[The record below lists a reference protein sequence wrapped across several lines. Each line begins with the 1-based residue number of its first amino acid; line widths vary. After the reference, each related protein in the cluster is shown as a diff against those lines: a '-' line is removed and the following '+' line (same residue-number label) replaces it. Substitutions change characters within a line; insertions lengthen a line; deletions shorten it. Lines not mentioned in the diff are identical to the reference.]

1 MLRGGSTYRRG
12 GRQKGTPNKQSI
24 PAIKAAIIRASGPK
38 LDSLTLGRLA
48 AAGILEEINKLRAA
62 EKYKPAELV
71 DWYVK
76 LTRVAEGY
84 ISYEHPRVSP
94 VERED
99 RKDYNVQVH
108 AELSRLRR
116 APELRPV
123 FLAYPGAQDPQ
134 DDRGLASGG
143 DLPPPGGA
151 DLR

>member
-24 PAIKAAIIRASGPK
+24 PAIKAAIVRANGPG

-48 AAGILEEINKLRAA
+48 AGSAP
-62 EKYKPAELV
+62 KYKPSELV

-76 LTRVAEGY
+76 LARVAEGY

-99 RKDYNVQVH
+99 RNDYNVQVH
-108 AELSRLRR
+108 AELSRLN
-116 APELRPV
+116 AEQLLV
-123 FLAYPGAQDPQ
+123 LKQLA
-134 DDRGLASGG
+134 LIASAGSTS
-143 DLPPPGGA
+143 LTVS
-151 DLR
+151 